1 MNTAYLEF
9 KAGYNDLIKQLEY
22 HSDAEEII
30 YSVSN
35 LTDPKLSDVV
45 SLASGYKDSKYRNV
59 SARFNYNVA
68 IISLYGLF
76 EQFMESQIENFV
88 KNISRLALCY
98 DDLPENLKS
107 NHSLLTLKYAQKN
120 LSDKY
125 IESETKNT
133 NHKLLIQ
140 SLYESLNHKAESF
153 SIDAKVFSS
162 HTSNFRCEL
171 INVMF
176 GYIGVE
182 RVIEKTLSIEGHQDF
197 YKKYFGVDD
206 SENNQSIVN
215 KINEEISDLVI
226 RRNRIAHGVVE
237 DELISPSF
245 MKEKSEFLKKVVY
258 GVFEVCSRFSK
269 EYERSLIFK
278 TTKSFCL
285 GVPANF
291 FARVNSFG
299 FSVRDLS
306 IENLKEIVMV
316 GQMVFLVKDNIVS
329 EIFEVESLVHNNKS
343 VSIFEATDSFDFGIK
358 FSTEKKL
365 IKYKNHSFYFS
376 I

>member
-1 MNTAYLEF
+1 M
-9 KAGYNDLIKQLEY
+9 
-22 HSDAEEII
+22 
-30 YSVSN
+30 
-35 LTDPKLSDVV
+35 
-45 SLASGYKDSKYRNV
+45 
-59 SARFNYNVA
+59 
-68 IISLYGLF
+68 
-76 EQFMESQIENFV
+76 
-88 KNISRLALCY
+88 
-98 DDLPENLKS
+98 
-107 NHSLLTLKYAQKN
+107 
-120 LSDKY
+120 
-125 IESETKNT
+125 
-133 NHKLLIQ
+133 
-140 SLYESLNHKAESF
+140 
-153 SIDAKVFSS
+153 
-162 HTSNFRCEL
+162 
-171 INVMF
+171 
-176 GYIGVE
+176 
-182 RVIEKTLSIEGHQDF
+182 
-197 YKKYFGVDD
+197 
-206 SENNQSIVN
+206 N

-329 EIFEVESLVHNNKS
+329 EIFEVESLVHNSKS